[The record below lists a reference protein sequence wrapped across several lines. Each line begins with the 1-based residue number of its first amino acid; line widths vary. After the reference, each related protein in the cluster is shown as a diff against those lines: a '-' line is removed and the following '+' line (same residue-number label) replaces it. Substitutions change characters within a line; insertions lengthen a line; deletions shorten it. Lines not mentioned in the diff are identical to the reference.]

1 MSLTSAYEVGQQVR
15 AVKGPR
21 NTMNP
26 VPMFVGQV
34 GSIALVMP
42 PVDGM
47 PYYEVAFE
55 YGTDWVDHCNL
66 EVV

>member
-1 MSLTSAYEVGQQVR
+1 MQSPLVVGQQVR

-26 VPMFVGQV
+26 EPRYVGRIGEV
-34 GSIALVMP
+34 SVTMP

-47 PYYEVAFE
+47 PYYEVTFDRD
-55 YGTDWVDHCNL
+55 TDWIDHCNL